1 MTSPAGR
8 YSSTEHFLAHI
19 DEAEYAPVPADEE
32 AFEPFEAD
40 DEPDADG
47 EPNPVTV
54 AEPRGAVAL
63 WADPEPGR
71 GEFDEPAAPAWS
83 PSPRVDHATTDEE
96 PYDTHAPEMDY
107 AHGDGYNPDAAY
119 PGGSYDEDPEYGG
132 DYGPIDAEGHPTAAL
147 PPFGVD
153 ETPDDDDEETPD
165 ETPST
170 PPRFSKPVVIGF
182 LGVVG
187 VVTIGLAAAMVGM
200 QSSSTEP
207 APSAAPASSVSAV
220 PPPPPPAAAPINDP
234 SQDVSIPFQASSPC
248 PQAGSGS
255 AQNVASD
262 DPTRAWVCM
271 RDSDGQ
277 VMTLDLG
284 KPMKVTAIELTPG
297 WVGTDASGADQWMAH
312 RVVTRVQW
320 ILINGAD
327 RTVVTQ
333 DTKNAHGPVPQAM
346 PSNGPDQ
353 GVLAS
358 QIQMVILQTSRPP
371 ADSPVAGSPAPGAD
385 PANGGGILPGILGAP
400 LDGAQSS
407 AAPSQDPNF
416 GTPETGSDPVDNTV
430 AISSIKILG
439 HPPL

>member
-1 MTSPAGR
+1 MTTSPAGR

-19 DEAEYAPVPADEE
+19 DEDDYATVAADED
-32 AFEPFEAD
+32 AFEPFDLDEHPGAD
-40 DEPDADG
+40 HDQEP
-47 EPNPVTV
+47 EM
-54 AEPRGAVAL
+54 
-63 WADPEPGR
+63 
-71 GEFDEPAAPAWS
+71 PAAPRAAVAPWADGFTSS
-83 PSPRVDHATTDEE
+83 PTDYVQLDVDADEQ
-96 PYDTHAPEMDY
+96 YDPDVDY
-107 AHGDGYNPDAAY
+107 VHGDGHTPDATY
-119 PGGSYDEDPEYGG
+119 PGGGNDDDREYGG

-147 PPFGVD
+147 APFGGEDAPGDDD
-153 ETPDDDDEETPD
+153 ETPA
-165 ETPST
+165 T

-182 LGVVG
+182 LGAVSVVAIG
-187 VVTIGLAAAMVGM
+187 VAAAMVGM
-200 QSSSTEP
+200 QSSPTEP
-207 APSAAPASSVSAV
+207 ASSAAPASSVSVV
-220 PPPPPPAAAPINDP
+220 PAPPPPPAAAPINDP
-234 SQDVSIPFQASSPC
+234 SQDVPIPFQASSPC

-262 DPTRAWVCM
+262 DATRAWVCM

-371 ADSPVAGSPAPGAD
+371 ADSPVAGSPTPGAD
-385 PANGGGILPGILGAP
+385 PSNGGGILPGILGAP
-400 LDGAQSS
+400 LGGDPST
-407 AAPSQDPNF
+407 APSQDPNF

>member
-1 MTSPAGR
+1 MTSSPAGR
-8 YSSTEHFLAHI
+8 YSSTKHFLAHI
-19 DEAEYAPVPADEE
+19 DEAEYETVGADDE
-32 AFEPFEAD
+32 AFEPFEVDEHPEAD
-40 DEPDADG
+40 RAPEPEMPAAPRAAVAPWADSEPARGEFGEPGEPPWSTSEGVDHAASKDERSDADEPDAD
-47 EPNPVTV
+47 
-54 AEPRGAVAL
+54 
-63 WADPEPGR
+63 
-71 GEFDEPAAPAWS
+71 
-83 PSPRVDHATTDEE
+83 
-96 PYDTHAPEMDY
+96 YI
-107 AHGDGYNPDAAY
+107 HGDGYTPDDAY
-119 PGGSYDEDPEYGG
+119 PDRGYNQDPDYGG
-132 DYGPIDAEGHPTAAL
+132 DYGPIDADGHPTTELA
-147 PPFGVD
+147 PFGAEEAPGDGDD
-153 ETPDDDDEETPD
+153 ETPA
-165 ETPST
+165 T

-182 LGVVG
+182 LGAVG
-187 VVTIGLAAAMVGM
+187 VVTIGVAAAMVGM
-200 QSSSTEP
+200 QSSSTQP

-220 PPPPPPAAAPINDP
+220 PAPPPPPAAAPVNDP
-234 SQDVSIPFQASSPC
+234 SQDVPIPFQASSPC

-297 WVGTDASGADQWMAH
+297 WVGTDASGADQWMQH

-358 QIQMVILQTSRPP
+358 QIQMVIQQTSRPP
-371 ADSPVAGSPAPGAD
+371 ADSPSPAHGDLGTNPSTD
-385 PANGGGILPGILGAP
+385 GGLLPGILGAP
-400 LDGAQSS
+400 LGSDPST
-407 AAPSQDPNF
+407 APSQDPNF